1 MSMWRT
7 AMSYLGFGPDG
18 FDEDEYD
25 PAPERPARGGRAAY
39 GADPYESSTV
49 RAMPSREAREPREP
63 REVREVRDHPVDHD
77 RRDNTRDRSREI
89 DTPAVAARPRT
100 GSAVRTVSAPAANPR
115 PHHVSPTSF
124 NEAQEVGDRFREGQP
139 VIVNLQEVDSDLK
152 RRLIDFASGLCYAL
166 DGKVERVANGVYLLT
181 PANVQVSDD
190 DRRRDV

>member
-1 MSMWRT
+1 MM
-7 AMSYLGFGPDG
+7 YLGFGPDE
-18 FDEDEYD
+18 FDDDDYD
-25 PAPERPARGGRAAY
+25 PAPERPARGGRAGY

-49 RAMPSREAREPREP
+49 RAMPTREPREP
-63 REVREVRDHPVDHD
+63 REVREQRDHPVEQE
-77 RRDNTRDRSREI
+77 RRDVTRDRSREI
-89 DTPAVAARPRT
+89 DTPAVSARPRT
-100 GSAVRTVSAPAANPR
+100 GSAVRTVTAPAANPR

-124 NEAQEVGDRFREGQP
+124 NEAQEVGDRFKEGQP

-190 DRRRDV
+190 DRRRDF